1 MKKFLTVGA
10 AALATLALCATA
22 AWAATLPTFKSDL
35 IVPNRS
41 LAGVTLKSTYKQ
53 AIRAFSSGTRGCST
67 TKGCSYQAAD
77 GATFSILFAK
87 LTETSKPI
95 VAEIAIQTG
104 SKVTGAHQ
112 TPTPL
117 FDTPLAAMKTAQ
129 GIGLGSTLGALKRAY
144 PHLTGNAVD
153 GFEMKGHGEYGTHF
167 GLLGGRVTLIQM
179 QAVHLG

>member
-1 MKKFLTVGA
+1 MKKFLIAGA
-10 AALATLALCATA
+10 AALAALALCATA
-22 AWAATLPTFKSDL
+22 AWAVTLPTFKSDL

-41 LAGVTLKSTYKQ
+41 LAGVTLKSTYKE

-67 TKGCSYQAAD
+67 TKGCSYQAAN
-77 GATFSILFAK
+77 GASFSILFAK

-95 VAEIAIQTG
+95 VAEISIQAG
-104 SKVTGAHQ
+104 RKVSGVHD
-112 TPTPL
+112 TPV

-153 GFEMKGHGEYGTHF
+153 GFEIKGHGEYGTHF